1 MAENGH
7 WSEGK
12 DELFSEDLFN
22 IVIRD
27 DVFMRPLTFPNV
39 IVADHQACFSS
50 DALANIVE
58 TTLANIGAFARGE
71 RSGNESAI
79 ERPRG

>member
-1 MAENGH
+1 
-7 WSEGK
+7 
-12 DELFSEDLFN
+12 
-22 IVIRD
+22 
-27 DVFMRPLTFPNV
+27 MRPLTFPNV
-39 IVADHQACFSS
+39 IVTAHQADFAS

-71 RSGNESAI
+71 RSGSESAI

>member
-1 MAENGH
+1 
-7 WSEGK
+7 
-12 DELFSEDLFN
+12 
-22 IVIRD
+22 
-27 DVFMRPLTFPNV
+27 MRPLTFPNV

-58 TTLANIGAFARGE
+58 TTLANIGAFACGE